1 MTTSLWS
8 RERRQAMVRSE
19 RARNIILP
27 YCEVAAKR
35 GTPEEP
41 PACAQGHDTREI
53 GTAARRLTVASPKHQ
68 RFHQAALQYVPSN
81 LQLCNKARRES

>member
-1 MTTSLWS
+1 
-8 RERRQAMVRSE
+8 MVRSE

-27 YCEVAAKR
+27 FCEVAAKR

-41 PACAQGHDTREI
+41 PACAQGHDTRDI
-53 GTAARRLTVASPKHQ
+53 GTAARRYHQ